1 MTKMYEA
8 EDLCCGVCAQRLE
21 VALNKIPDVEA
32 KVFFALGK
40 VKITAPD
47 EKFDEIFKEVK
58 RVAKIIEP
66 DAKLKEIRS

>member
-8 EDLCCGVCAQRLE
+8 EDLCCGVCAERLE
-21 VALNKIPDVEA
+21 VALNKIPEVNA

-47 EKFDEIFKEVK
+47 EKYDELFKEVK
-58 RVAKIIEP
+58 RVTKIIEP
-66 DAKLKEIRS
+66 DARLKEIR